1 MNSTPDP
8 RAFRGKGL
16 AFPLAVTPQGKIATA
31 QNETKIEQAMWLILS
46 TAPGE
51 RLMRPSYGCGV
62 HDLVFEPNT
71 PQTEARIVDQVR
83 SGLSLQEPRISVL
96 DVTSETSSDNPS
108 LLLIRIDY
116 RINSNN
122 SIANM
127 VYPFFITEGA

>member
-1 MNSTPDP
+1 MNTTPDP

-16 AFPLAVTPQGKIATA
+16 AFPLAITPQGKIATA

-62 HDLVFEPNT
+62 HDLVFQPNT
-71 PQTEARIVDQVR
+71 PQTAARIVDQVR

-96 DVTSETSSDNPS
+96 DVTSETSADDPS
-108 LLLIRIDY
+108 LLLIRVDY

-122 SIANM
+122 SIANI

>member
-1 MNSTPDP
+1 MNTTPDP

-62 HDLVFEPNT
+62 HDLVFQPNT
-71 PQTEARIVDQVR
+71 PQTAARIVDQVR

-96 DVTSETSSDNPS
+96 DVTSETSADDPS

-127 VYPFFITEGA
+127 VFPFFITEGA

>member
-31 QNETKIEQAMWLILS
+31 QSETKIEQAMWLILS

-71 PQTEARIVDQVR
+71 PQTAARIVDQVR

-96 DVTSETSSDNPS
+96 DVTSETSADDPS

-127 VYPFFITEGA
+127 VFPFFITEGA